1 VAPNRKATVSLCMIV
16 RNEAHQLAECL
27 RPVVELFDE
36 VVIVDTGSSDETPKI
51 AAQFTPHVFHVP
63 WRDDF
68 SAARNE
74 SLRHSTGDWVF
85 WLDADDRLTVDN
97 IDRLR
102 RCFAQLGHEPQ
113 AYLMNTACWFQ
124 YACEGSNLITH
135 PRLFRRGERIHWRG
149 RVHEQ
154 IWPNLSSLGYELVWS
169 DVQIDHTGYQDPAA
183 EQRKLARNLRLL
195 RMDYAV
201 QPDDTSTLTHL
212 GLAYFHTQK
221 FERARFYLQ
230 RLLSLTSGA
239 GDHLRHV
246 YGVLAK
252 MAMRQGNPNDALT
265 TVDCGL
271 ELFPAG
277 EYLLYLKAECLYELD
292 RFAEARD
299 TLLKILQNPPTPQY
313 RGCVPAEIRD
323 RLAPRKLAD
332 ICRLE
337 GNFDGAESLLMAI
350 LARYPTDTISWHA
363 LGRVFIDSR
372 QKLKF
377 SGVVER
383 LKSCPQGEIFAD
395 LLLAYWYLQSR
406 EFELASQVLDRLVAA
421 APLMPMPRMM
431 RVELL
436 QQMQAPHSELIQAC
450 HDLLRMQPGNRE
462 AQALLASLEAV
473 RSAERPLDTAY
484 PSIMVGP
491 DLAVGVA

>member
-1 VAPNRKATVSLCMIV
+1 MIV
-16 RNEAHQLAECL
+16 RNEAHHLAQCL
-27 RPVVELFDE
+27 GPVAGLFDE
-36 VVIVDTGSSDETPKI
+36 IVIVDTGSSDATPKI
-51 AAQFTPHVFHVP
+51 AAQFTPHVFHAP

-74 SLRHSTGDWVF
+74 SLRHASGDWVF
-85 WLDADDRLTVDN
+85 WLDADDRLSPENV
-97 IDRLR
+97 DRLR
-102 RCFAQLGHEPQ
+102 RCLAQLGDEPQ
-113 AYLMNTACWFQ
+113 AHLMNTACWFQ
-124 YACEGSNLITH
+124 YACEGSSLITH
-135 PRLFRRGERIHWRG
+135 PRLFRRDERIRWRG

-201 QPDDTSTLTHL
+201 EPDDTSTLTHL
-212 GLAYFHTQK
+212 GLAYFHAQR
-221 FERARFYLQ
+221 FETARFYLQ
-230 RLLSLTSGA
+230 RLLSLTVA
-239 GDHLRHV
+239 PNDHLRHV
-246 YGVLAK
+246 YGVLAT
-252 MAMRQGNPNDALT
+252 MAMREGNPNDALAT
-265 TVDCGL
+265 IDCGL
-271 ELFPAG
+271 ELFPTG
-277 EYLLYLKAECLYELD
+277 EYLLYQRAECLYEMD
-292 RFAEARD
+292 RFAEARQ
-299 TLLKILQNPPTPQY
+299 TLLRILQNPPAPQF

-337 GNFDGAESLLMAI
+337 RSFADAESLLTVI

-372 QKLKF
+372 NRPRLA
-377 SGVVER
+377 GVVDR
-383 LKSCPQGEIFAD
+383 LKACPQGEIFAD
-395 LLLAYWYLQSR
+395 LLLAYWHLQMR
-406 EFELASQVLDRLVAA
+406 EFELASQALDRLVAA

-462 AQALLASLEAV
+462 AQALLASLETV
-473 RSAERPLDTAY
+473 RSVERPLDAAY
-484 PSIMVGP
+484 PSIVVGSG
-491 DLAVGVA
+491 LAVGVA